1 MLDDDAQR
9 AAFAPDHAAGDA
21 RQWLADWR
29 AAMVFLTRLPLS
41 RDTSLPDA
49 APPVAIAGAM
59 RAFPAAGLVVGAIIG
74 AVLVLVT
81 WLGAP
86 AAVAAPLAVVAGL
99 LITGALHED
108 GLADTADGFGGGATA
123 ERKLEIMRDSRIGTY
138 GVLALIAGLALKAV
152 AIAALAAT
160 SVWLAAAVIVAGAAM
175 SRVAPVGLLHLLVPA
190 RRDGLSAEAG
200 RPGRATVVQA
210 LVLATLISVVV
221 LWPHSFFFGLVFVP
235 LAGLAALLG
244 MYWLARKQIDGQTG
258 DVAGA
263 SQVVSEVVILLAAV
277 MVLTP

>member
-9 AAFAPDHAAGDA
+9 AAFAPDHAPATPGSGWPTGA
-21 RQWLADWR
+21 HS
-29 AAMVFLTRLPLS
+29 MVFLTRLPLS
-41 RDTSLPDA
+41 RGNRP
-49 APPVAIAGAM
+49 APRPHCHCRSHAGVSRGGA
-59 RAFPAAGLVVGAIIG
+59 VVGAIVG
-74 AVLVLVT
+74 AVLVLAT

-86 AAVAAPLAVVAGL
+86 AAVAAPSPWRPACCL
-99 LITGALHED
+99 TGALHED

-123 ERKLEIMRDSRIGTY
+123 ERKLEIMRDSHIGTY

-152 AIAALAAT
+152 AIATLAAT
-160 SVWLAAAVIVAGAAM
+160 SVWLAAAVIVAAAAV

-210 LVLATLISVVV
+210 LALATLISVVV

-235 LAGLAALLG
+235 LAGLVGLLG
-244 MYWLARKQIDGQTG
+244 IVLSLARPRST
-258 DVAGA
+258 ARPA
-263 SQVVSEVVILLAAV
+263 TWPAPARW
-277 MVLTP
+277 